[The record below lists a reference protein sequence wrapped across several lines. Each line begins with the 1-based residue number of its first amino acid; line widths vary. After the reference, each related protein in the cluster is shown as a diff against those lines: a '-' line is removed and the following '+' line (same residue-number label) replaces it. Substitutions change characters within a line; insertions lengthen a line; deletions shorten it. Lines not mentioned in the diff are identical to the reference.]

1 MKFRRRLEPRVGVD
15 LVPMI
20 DVLFQLILFLLVTT
34 TFALLPGINLSLP
47 ESTTASN
54 ERTNG
59 ITHAATGHMLLLQAQ
74 IQSVAGSPAAGDT
87 ARRAAETA
95 MRAAPDEDVPKVDL
109 AAAIAADGKVR
120 ESVEL
125 TRTVKTQRDTDG
137 PLNLDRRTIELLQVH
152 GRAGPESRTN

>member
-59 ITHAATGHMLLLQAQ
+59 ITISVTASGELYLNENAVGPGSLEAALESLP
-74 IQSVAGSPAAGDT
+74 VDGD
-87 ARRAAETA
+87 RAAVPVSLEA
-95 MRAAPDEDVPKVDL
+95 DEVVPNGT
-109 AAAIAADGKVR
+109 IVR
-120 ESVEL
+120 IFDSL
-125 TRTVKTQRDTDG
+125 
-137 PLNLDRRTIELLQVH
+137 RRTGYTGVTL
-152 GRAGPESRTN
+152 RTRGQ

>member
-59 ITHAATGHMLLLQAQ
+59 ITS
-74 IQSVAGSPAAGDT
+74 SVTAAGELYLNENAVQPGGLEAALERLPVDGD
-87 ARRAAETA
+87 RAAVPVSLEA
-95 MRAAPDEDVPKVDL
+95 DEVVPNGT
-109 AAAIAADGKVR
+109 IVR
-120 ESVEL
+120 IFDSL
-125 TRTVKTQRDTDG
+125 
-137 PLNLDRRTIELLQVH
+137 RRTGYTGVTL
-152 GRAGPESRTN
+152 RTRGQ

>member
-1 MKFRRRLEPRVGVD
+1 MKFKRRLEPRVGVD

-59 ITHAATGHMLLLQAQ
+59 ITISVTASGELYLNENAVSPEGLDAALDLLP
-74 IQSVAGSPAAGDT
+74 VDGE
-87 ARRAAETA
+87 RAAVPVSLEADET
-95 MRAAPDEDVPKVDL
+95 VPNGT
-109 AAAIAADGKVR
+109 IVR
-120 ESVEL
+120 IFDSL
-125 TRTVKTQRDTDG
+125 
-137 PLNLDRRTIELLQVH
+137 RRTGYTGVTL
-152 GRAGPESRTN
+152 RTRGK